1 MYVLDSVVIW
11 FFAPSGKNR
20 TWCFWFLALIIRR
33 NKSRLSEYGC
43 YVRVNCRVVKVKAL
57 KFSLRIKELLMQI
70 SKSVPME
77 RGIAHVFC
85 PHWLQEHSSTEKKR
99 TKFNF
104 WEISWK
110 PGYILDNLNLWTIM
124 GDSRIIDSVLNKK
137 IQLLP
142 TFWTGLAILLWCSWR
157 FVKVNKRSI
166 RTFLAAFSN
175 VADIIGIKSSC
186 KAIFFR
192 LIPLNTLPK
201 PV

>member
-1 MYVLDSVVIW
+1 MRKENTKNITSAPLRKRHLELLQIDFCDWVLDVWLVKLDSVVIW
-11 FFAPSGKNR
+11 FFAPSSKNR

-57 KFSLRIKELLMQI
+57 KFSLRVKELLMQI

-85 PHWLQEHSSTEKKR
+85 PHWLQEHSSTEKRR

-110 PGYILDNLNLWTIM
+110 PGYII
-124 GDSRIIDSVLNKK
+124 
-137 IQLLP
+137 
-142 TFWTGLAILLWCSWR
+142 FWT
-157 FVKVNKRSI
+157 
-166 RTFLAAFSN
+166 T
-175 VADIIGIKSSC
+175 
-186 KAIFFR
+186 
-192 LIPLNTLPK
+192 
-201 PV
+201 